1 MPEREGVIRFS
12 ADHRWEP
19 LPESLAPLVAELAHW
34 QVELRRLGVV
44 GRDPDR
50 YGGYAF
56 GNLSACLEAGAA
68 PGSRSFL
75 ITGSQT
81 MQPGDEDQAASLDRW
96 TVVERWDAAANRVES
111 RGPVAPS
118 SESLSHGALYDLD
131 LPTPLGAVFHAHAPD
146 LWHRAAALNLPTTAP
161 TAECG
166 TPALAQEIARLG
178 REGHLTRGLL
188 AMGGHEDGILAFGPT
203 PREAGERL
211 REALTG
217 AAQSILGLRGLG
229 KEIWRDIDPADHI
242 RRERESW
249 D

>member
-19 LPESLAPLVAELAHW
+19 LPGSLAPLIAELARW
-34 QVELRRLGVV
+34 QGELRRLGVV

-56 GNLSACLEAGAA
+56 GNLSACLDAGAA
-68 PGSRSFL
+68 PGARSFL

-81 MQPGDEDQAASLDRW
+81 MHPGDEDEAASLDRW
-96 TVVERWDAAANRVES
+96 AVVERWNAAANRVES

-131 LPTPLGAVFHAHAPD
+131 LFTPVGAVFHAHAPG
-146 LWHRAAALNLPTTAP
+146 LWRRAADLGLPTTAP

-166 TPALAQEIARLG
+166 TPDLAREIARLG
-178 REGHLTRGLL
+178 RDGALTGGVL

-211 REALTG
+211 LEAL
-217 AAQSILGLRGLG
+217 AAAGQSILGLKGLG
-229 KEIWRDIDPADHI
+229 REIWRDIDATEHI